1 MANHKSAL
9 KRNRQNHKRNE
20 RNKGYRTLVK
30 TVSKKVR
37 NEAEA
42 GNKEQAQKE
51 LRSPRKSS
59 PRLVVRAYSTPA
71 PHPAKFPVSPVW
83 STAPLSRGGRLQG
96 LIKPRRT
103 IASHPL
109 LPLRGM
115 RYILPKHSCP
125 GRVKANEEIPRVGG
139 NETRAF

>member
-20 RNKGYRTLVK
+20 RNKGSRTLGK

-51 LRSPRKSS
+51 LKIAREP
-59 PRLVVRAYSTPA
+59 
-71 PHPAKFPVSPVW
+71 
-83 STAPLSRGGRLQG
+83 
-96 LIKPRRT
+96 
-103 IASHPL
+103 IASLVTNILGRGILIRSKEREAEYITLNTVARKL
-109 LPLRGM
+109 LYLYSAVRW
-115 RYILPKHSCP
+115 S
-125 GRVKANEEIPRVGG
+125 NS
-139 NETRAF
+139 

>member
-51 LRSPRKSS
+51 LKIAEKIIAKVGGKGILHARAASRKISS
-59 PRLVVRAYSTPA
+59 LTRLVNRTP
-71 PHPAKFPVSPVW
+71 
-83 STAPLSRGGRLQG
+83 
-96 LIKPRRT
+96 
-103 IASHPL
+103 
-109 LPLRGM
+109 
-115 RYILPKHSCP
+115 
-125 GRVKANEEIPRVGG
+125 
-139 NETRAF
+139 

>member
-51 LRSPRKSS
+51 LKIAEKIIAKFGGKGILHFRAASRKISS
-59 PRLVVRAYSTPA
+59 LTRLVNRTP
-71 PHPAKFPVSPVW
+71 
-83 STAPLSRGGRLQG
+83 
-96 LIKPRRT
+96 
-103 IASHPL
+103 
-109 LPLRGM
+109 
-115 RYILPKHSCP
+115 
-125 GRVKANEEIPRVGG
+125 
-139 NETRAF
+139 

>member
-30 TVSKKVR
+30 TLSKKVR

-51 LRSPRKSS
+51 LKSAEKVIAKVGGKGILHARAASRKISS
-59 PRLVVRAYSTPA
+59 LTRLVNRTP
-71 PHPAKFPVSPVW
+71 
-83 STAPLSRGGRLQG
+83 
-96 LIKPRRT
+96 
-103 IASHPL
+103 
-109 LPLRGM
+109 
-115 RYILPKHSCP
+115 
-125 GRVKANEEIPRVGG
+125 
-139 NETRAF
+139 